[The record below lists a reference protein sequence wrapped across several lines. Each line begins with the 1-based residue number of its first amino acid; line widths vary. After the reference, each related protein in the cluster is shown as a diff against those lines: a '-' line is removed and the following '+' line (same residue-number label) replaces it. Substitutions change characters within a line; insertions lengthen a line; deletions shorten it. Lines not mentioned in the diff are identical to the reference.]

1 MKTSF
6 KKMSLFIFFTLFV
19 FFFARMYKFKLN
31 PSKLLYNLSFI
42 LFSLMLFASC
52 GVDHKTEVEAIEKLE
67 VSLEG
72 NLKNLEIDDA
82 LFSTRIEYIEGVLR
96 YFSNDYST
104 ETSLELGNNLDKLK
118 TLKKIYAKRLN
129 EQASNLKEQGELGI
143 QLNTLKT
150 DISNGAMSKEEFKS
164 YYTTEKID
172 TEVLLNSSVA
182 VKKALYEVEPEYSRI
197 IQTLSPLLPG
207 DLR

>member
-1 MKTSF
+1 
-6 KKMSLFIFFTLFV
+6 
-19 FFFARMYKFKLN
+19 
-31 PSKLLYNLSFI
+31 
-42 LFSLMLFASC
+42 MLFASC

-129 EQASNLKEQGELGI
+129 EHASNLKEQEELGI

-172 TEVLLNSSVA
+172 TEVLVNSSVA

>member
-1 MKTSF
+1 
-6 KKMSLFIFFTLFV
+6 MSLFIFFTLFV
-19 FFFARMYKFKLN
+19 FFFARMYKFKPN

-129 EQASNLKEQGELGI
+129 EHASNLKEQGELGI

-172 TEVLLNSSVA
+172 TEVLVNSSVA

>member
-1 MKTSF
+1 
-6 KKMSLFIFFTLFV
+6 MSLFIFFTLFV
-19 FFFARMYKFKLN
+19 FFFARMHKSKPN
-31 PSKLLYNLSFI
+31 ASKLLYNLSFI

-129 EQASNLKEQGELGI
+129 EHASNLKEQEELGI

>member
-1 MKTSF
+1 
-6 KKMSLFIFFTLFV
+6 MSLFIFFTLFV
-19 FFFARMYKFKLN
+19 FFFARMYKSKPN
-31 PSKLLYNLSFI
+31 PSKILYNLSFI
-42 LFSLMLFASC
+42 LFSLMFFASC

-104 ETSLELGNNLDKLK
+104 EISLKLGNNLDKLK
-118 TLKKIYAKRLN
+118 TLKKIYTKQTN
-129 EQASNLKEQGELGI
+129 EHASNLKEQGELGT
-143 QLNTLKT
+143 QLTTLKT

-197 IQTLSPLLPG
+197 IETLSPLLPG

>member
-1 MKTSF
+1 
-6 KKMSLFIFFTLFV
+6 MSLFIFFTLFV
-19 FFFARMYKFKLN
+19 FFFARMYKSKPN

-104 ETSLELGNNLDKLK
+104 EISLELGNNLDKLK
-118 TLKKIYAKRLN
+118 TLKKIYTKQTN
-129 EQASNLKEQGELGI
+129 EHASNLKEQGELGT
-143 QLNTLKT
+143 QLTTLKT

-197 IQTLSPLLPG
+197 IETLSPLLPG

>member
-1 MKTSF
+1 
-6 KKMSLFIFFTLFV
+6 MSLFIFFTLFV
-19 FFFARMYKFKLN
+19 FFFARMYKSKPN

-104 ETSLELGNNLDKLK
+104 EISLELGNNLDKLK
-118 TLKKIYAKRLN
+118 TLKKIYTKQLN
-129 EQASNLKEQGELGI
+129 EHASNLKEQGELGT
-143 QLNTLKT
+143 QLTTLKT

>member
-1 MKTSF
+1 
-6 KKMSLFIFFTLFV
+6 MSLFIFFTLFV
-19 FFFARMYKFKLN
+19 FFFARMYKSKPN
-31 PSKLLYNLSFI
+31 PSKILYNLSFI
-42 LFSLMLFASC
+42 LFSLMFFASC

-118 TLKKIYAKRLN
+118 TLKKIYTKQTN
-129 EQASNLKEQGELGI
+129 EHASNLKEQGELGT
-143 QLNTLKT
+143 QLTTLKT

-197 IQTLSPLLPG
+197 IETLSPLLPG

>member
-1 MKTSF
+1 
-6 KKMSLFIFFTLFV
+6 MSLFIFFTLFV
-19 FFFARMYKFKLN
+19 FFFARMYKSKPN

-104 ETSLELGNNLDKLK
+104 EISLELGNNLEMLK

-129 EQASNLKEQGELGI
+129 EHASNLKEQGELGT
-143 QLNTLKT
+143 QLTTLKT
-150 DISNGAMSKEEFKS
+150 DISNGAISKEEFKS

-197 IQTLSPLLPG
+197 IETLSPLLPG

>member
-1 MKTSF
+1 
-6 KKMSLFIFFTLFV
+6 
-19 FFFARMYKFKLN
+19 MYKSKPN
-31 PSKLLYNLSFI
+31 TSKLLYNLSIF
-42 LFSLMLFASC
+42 LFSLVLFTSC
-52 GVDHKTEVEAIEKLE
+52 GGNHKTEVDAIEKLE
-67 VSLEG
+67 VRLEE

-82 LFSTRIEYIEGVLR
+82 LFSARIEYIERVLR
-96 YFSNDYST
+96 YFSNDYNT
-104 ETSLELGNNLDKLK
+104 QMSLELGNNLDKLK

-129 EQASNLKEQGELGI
+129 EHASNLKEQGELGT
-143 QLNTLKT
+143 QLATLKT

-197 IQTLSPLLPG
+197 IETLSPLLPG

>member
-1 MKTSF
+1 
-6 KKMSLFIFFTLFV
+6 
-19 FFFARMYKFKLN
+19 
-31 PSKLLYNLSFI
+31 
-42 LFSLMLFASC
+42 MLFASC

-150 DISNGAMSKEEFKS
+150 DISNGVMSKEEFMS

>member
-1 MKTSF
+1 
-6 KKMSLFIFFTLFV
+6 MSLFIFFTLFV
-19 FFFARMYKFKLN
+19 FFFAKMYKFKPN
-31 PSKLLYNLSFI
+31 SSKLLYNLSFI

-129 EQASNLKEQGELGI
+129 EHASNLKEQGELGI

-150 DISNGAMSKEEFKS
+150 DISNGAVSKEEFKS

>member
-1 MKTSF
+1 
-6 KKMSLFIFFTLFV
+6 MSLFIFFTLFV
-19 FFFARMYKFKLN
+19 FFFARMYKSKPN

-129 EQASNLKEQGELGI
+129 EHASNLKEQGELGI